1 MCIRDRVVNLLK
13 RLQQQMGLSYLFITH
28 DLSMAVS
35 YTHLLEGDGHAKLFW
50 GGKQVCHGISK
61 VRNGRIMA
69 AAAKSTV
76 PEFYAVLDATT
87 GELLDIAVQS
97 AQKLLDEVKLSEPED
112 FFFSTLDGE
121 SHVHGF
127 VMMPH
132 DAKKGEKY
140 PAILYIHGGPHPF
153 YTYGSVSYTHL
164 DVYKRQLI
172 CCVIS
177 LDS

>member
-1 MCIRDRVVNLLK
+1 M
-13 RLQQQMGLSYLFITH
+13 
-28 DLSMAVS
+28 
-35 YTHLLEGDGHAKLFW
+35 
-50 GGKQVCHGISK
+50 
-61 VRNGRIMA
+61 
-69 AAAKSTV
+69 
-76 PEFYAVLDATT
+76 PEFYAVLDAKT

-140 PAILYIHGGPHPF
+140 PANSLHPRRSA
-153 YTYGSVSYTHL
+153 SVLH
-164 DVYKRQLI
+164 I
-172 CCVIS
+172 WF
-177 LDS
+177 

>member
-1 MCIRDRVVNLLK
+1 MIIAISVYSFRTMQAVDEAWISFRLMRAERYVYFVSGFKGQGNLY
-13 RLQQQMGLSYLFITH
+13 RL
-28 DLSMAVS
+28 D
-35 YTHLLEGDGHAKLFW
+35 LEGDGHAKLFW

-76 PEFYAVLDATT
+76 PEFYAVLDAKT

-127 VMMPH
+127 CH
-132 DAKKGEKY
+132 DA
-140 PAILYIHGGPHPF
+140 A
-153 YTYGSVSYTHL
+153 
-164 DVYKRQLI
+164 
-172 CCVIS
+172 
-177 LDS
+177 